1 MMRQQGFG
9 GFQQGFQQGYNG
21 LPDALRW
28 TLTLSVGVYVVQAFG
43 TWIPVADQTLNRWM
57 IDWLGFEAIWPTYVM
72 QPWRFVTYI
81 FLHGA
86 PFHLLFNM
94 LWLFFLGR
102 AVEESLGPRTFLVLF
117 LGAGLGG
124 ALLSVILGFL
134 APFTVMI
141 GASGAVYGIM
151 VVFAMMYPR
160 TPMMMLFLPPIEAR
174 YLVAGIIGIDLL
186 LLGSADGVARL
197 AHLGGALSG
206 YGLFKL
212 QQQGTDLSGWVRS
225 IERLWSEPPSGKK
238 RRRNSRVSDATILEE
253 QEDVDVRR
261 EIDALLDKVAK
272 NGYDGLSKEEKRR
285 LFEASQR
292 K

>member
-21 LPDALRW
+21 LPDALKW
-28 TLTLSVGVYVVQAFG
+28 ILTISVGVYIIQAFG
-43 TWIPVADQTLNRWM
+43 TWIPIADQNLNRWI
-57 IDWLGFEAIWPTYVM
+57 IDWLGFEAIWP
-72 QPWRFVTYI
+72 
-81 FLHGA
+81 GS

-206 YGLFKL
+206 FGMYRL
-212 QQQGTDLSGWVRS
+212 QQQGTDLSGWIRP
-225 IERLWSEPPSGKK
+225 IERLWSEPPSGKA
-238 RRRNSRVSDATILEE
+238 RRRTSTMSDATILEE
-253 QEDVDVRR
+253 EDEVDVRR
-261 EIDALLDKVAK
+261 EIDELLDKVAK

-285 LFEASQR
+285 LFDASQKR
-292 K
+292 

>member
-1 MMRQQGFG
+1 MRQQGFD
-9 GFQQGFQQGYNG
+9 GFQQGFQQGYRS

-28 TLTLSVGVYVVQAFG
+28 VLTLSVGIYIVQAFG
-43 TWIPVADQTLNRWM
+43 SWIPVGGQTLAQWLVGV
-57 IDWLGFEAIWPTYVM
+57 LGFEALWPTYAI
-72 QPWRFVTYI
+72 QPWRFITYI
-81 FLHGA
+81 FLHGS

-117 LGAGLGG
+117 LGAGIGG
-124 ALLSVILGFL
+124 AVLSVILGFL

-197 AHLGGALSG
+197 AHLGGALTG
-206 YGLFKL
+206 FGLYKL
-212 QQQGTDLSGWVRS
+212 QLQGTDLSGWVRTV
-225 IERLWSEPPSGKK
+225 ERLWSEPPSRKKGKK
-238 RRRNSRVSDATILEE
+238 RASMSDATIIEE
-253 QEDVDVRR
+253 RDDVDIRK
-261 EIDALLDKVAK
+261 EIDELLDKVAK